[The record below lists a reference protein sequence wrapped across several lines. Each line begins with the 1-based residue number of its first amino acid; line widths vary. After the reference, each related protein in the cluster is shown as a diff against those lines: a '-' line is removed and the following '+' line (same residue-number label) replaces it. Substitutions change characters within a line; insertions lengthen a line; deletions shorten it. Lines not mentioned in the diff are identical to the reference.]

1 MDVTTTDVTTTVD
14 TYLAMWNEP
23 DRATRLALI
32 ERAWTTEGRYVDPL
46 QEAKGHDALSA
57 MVDAIQE
64 QFPGQRFRRQSG
76 VDSHHDQVRFAWDL
90 AAPDGAVTVAGLDV
104 GVVADDGRLVSITGF
119 FGDPPED
126 GSV

>member
-1 MDVTTTDVTTTVD
+1 MDVTTTVD

-32 ERAWTTEGRYVDPL
+32 ERAWTTEGRYVDPV
-46 QEAKGHDALSA
+46 QEAQGHDALSA
-57 MVDAIQE
+57 MVDAIQT

-76 VDSHHDQVRFAWDL
+76 VDAHHDQVRFTWDL
-90 AAPDGAVTVAGLDV
+90 ADPDGAVTVAGVDV

-119 FGDPPED
+119 FGDPPEN
-126 GSV
+126 GQA

>member
-1 MDVTTTDVTTTVD
+1 MDVTTTVD

-32 ERAWTTEGRYVDPL
+32 ERAWTTEGRYVDPV
-46 QEAKGHDALSA
+46 QEAQGHDALSA
-57 MVDAIQE
+57 MVDAIQT

-76 VDSHHDQVRFAWDL
+76 IDTHHDQVRFAWDL

-119 FGDPPED
+119 FGEPPED
-126 GSV
+126 SPA

>member
-1 MDVTTTDVTTTVD
+1 MDVTTTVD

-32 ERAWTTEGRYVDPL
+32 ERAWTTEGRYVDPV

-57 MVDAIQE
+57 MVDAIQT

-76 VDSHHDQVRFAWDL
+76 IDTHHDQVRFAWDL

-119 FGDPPED
+119 FGEPPED
-126 GSV
+126 SPA

>member
-1 MDVTTTDVTTTVD
+1 M
-14 TYLAMWNEP
+14 
-23 DRATRLALI
+23 
-32 ERAWTTEGRYVDPL
+32 G
-46 QEAKGHDALSA
+46 AKLLYRDAQGHDALSA

-90 AAPDGAVTVAGLDV
+90 ATPDGAVTVAGVDV

-126 GSV
+126 GSA

>member
-126 GSV
+126 GSA

>member
-1 MDVTTTDVTTTVD
+1 MDVTTTDVTTTID

-46 QEAKGHDALSA
+46 QEAQGHDALSA

-90 AAPDGAVTVAGLDV
+90 AAPDGAVTVAGVDV

-126 GSV
+126 GSA

>member
-1 MDVTTTDVTTTVD
+1 MDVTTTVD

-32 ERAWTTEGRYVDPL
+32 ERAWTTEGRYVDPV
-46 QEAKGHDALSA
+46 QEAQGHDALSA
-57 MVDAIQE
+57 MVDAIQT

-76 VDSHHDQVRFAWDL
+76 IDTHHDQVRFAWDL
-90 AAPDGAVTVAGLDV
+90 AAPDGGVTVAGLDV

-126 GSV
+126 SPA

>member
-1 MDVTTTDVTTTVD
+1 MDATTTVD

-32 ERAWTTEGRYVDPL
+32 ERAWTTEGRYVDPV
-46 QEAKGHDALSA
+46 QEAQGHDALSA
-57 MVDAIQE
+57 MVDAIQA

-76 VDSHHDQVRFAWDL
+76 IDSHHDQVRFAWDL
-90 AAPDGAVTVAGLDV
+90 AAPDGAVTVAGVDV

-126 GSV
+126 SPA

>member
-46 QEAKGHDALSA
+46 QEAQGHDALSA

-90 AAPDGAVTVAGLDV
+90 AAPDGAVTVAGVDV

-126 GSV
+126 GSA

>member
-46 QEAKGHDALSA
+46 QEAQGHDALSA

-90 AAPDGAVTVAGLDV
+90 ATPDGAVTVAGVDV

-126 GSV
+126 GSA

>member
-1 MDVTTTDVTTTVD
+1 MDVTTTDVTTTID

-32 ERAWTTEGRYVDPL
+32 ERAWTTEGRYVDPV
-46 QEAKGHDALSA
+46 QEARGHDALSA

-90 AAPDGAVTVAGLDV
+90 AAPDGAVTVAGVDV

-126 GSV
+126 GSA

>member
-1 MDVTTTDVTTTVD
+1 MDVTTTVD

-32 ERAWTTEGRYVDPL
+32 ERAWTTEGRYVDPV
-46 QEAKGHDALSA
+46 QEAQGHDALSA
-57 MVDAIQE
+57 MVDAIQT

-76 VDSHHDQVRFAWDL
+76 IDTHHDQVRFAWDL

-126 GSV
+126 SPA

>member
-1 MDVTTTDVTTTVD
+1 MDVMTTVD

-32 ERAWTTEGRYVDPL
+32 ERAWTTEGRYVDPV
-46 QEAKGHDALSA
+46 QEAQGHDALSA
-57 MVDAIQE
+57 MVDAIQA

-76 VDSHHDQVRFAWDL
+76 IDSHHDQVRFAWDL
-90 AAPDGAVTVAGLDV
+90 AAPDGAVTVAGVDV

-119 FGDPPED
+119 FGEPPED
-126 GSV
+126 SPA

>member
-46 QEAKGHDALSA
+46 QEAQGHDALSA

-90 AAPDGAVTVAGLDV
+90 AAPDGAVTVAGVDV
-104 GVVADDGRLVSITGF
+104 GVVAEDGRLVSITGF

-126 GSV
+126 GSA

>member
-1 MDVTTTDVTTTVD
+1 MDVTTTVD

-32 ERAWTTEGRYVDPL
+32 ERAWTTEGRYVDPV
-46 QEAKGHDALSA
+46 QEAQGHDALSA
-57 MVDAIQE
+57 MVDAIQA

-76 VDSHHDQVRFAWDL
+76 IDSHHDQVRFAWDL
-90 AAPDGAVTVAGLDV
+90 AAPDGAVTVAGVDV

-119 FGDPPED
+119 FGEPPED
-126 GSV
+126 SPA

>member
-1 MDVTTTDVTTTVD
+1 MDATTTVD

-32 ERAWTTEGRYVDPL
+32 ERAWTTEGRYVDPV
-46 QEAKGHDALSA
+46 QEAQGHDALSA
-57 MVDAIQE
+57 MVDAVQA

-76 VDSHHDQVRFAWDL
+76 IDTHHDQVRFAWDL
-90 AAPDGAVTVAGLDV
+90 AAPDGAVTVAGVDV

-126 GSV
+126 SPA